1 MIINHFINVCSALHA
16 DPRFRPDTRDHPIKY
31 PHIIFDGYI
40 DLKLLIED
48 SNACTGEFIIYSVLE
63 LFLRRQTSPANVIFV
78 GAMQSFS
85 HYSAVLKK
93 LVGINCVFM
102 RIGVKPTESC

>member
-1 MIINHFINVCSALHA
+1 MFAQLSTLI
-16 DPRFRPDTRDHPIKY
+16 PG
-31 PHIIFDGYI
+31 FDLTPETIPSSISHTISDSHI

-48 SNACTGEFIIYSVLE
+48 SNACTGEFVIYSVLE

-93 LVGINCVFM
+93 LVGIRMF
-102 RIGVKPTESC
+102 

>member
-1 MIINHFINVCSALHA
+1 MFAQLSTLI
-16 DPRFRPDTRDHPIKY
+16 PG
-31 PHIIFDGYI
+31 FDLTPETI
-40 DLKLLIED
+40 PSNLKLLIED
-48 SNACTGEFIIYSVLE
+48 SNACTGEFVIYCVLE

-93 LVGINCVFM
+93 LVAI
-102 RIGVKPTESC
+102 RIFSCE

>member
-1 MIINHFINVCSALHA
+1 MIINLFINVFSALHA
-16 DPRFRPDTRDHPIKY
+16 DPRLRPDARDHPVKY
-31 PHIIFDGYI
+31 PHTIYDDPI
-40 DLKLLIED
+40 DLKLLVED
-48 SNACTGEFIIYSVLE
+48 SNACTGEFVIYSVLE

-93 LVGINCVFM
+93 LVGIPLSFHAD
-102 RIGVKPTESC
+102 RG